1 MASYVVTHYTGH
13 LHSVYDI
20 PYIQLDESYALHYGK
35 SRPMKPLTEQHGEEM
50 EEWTQFRTQMIDSV
64 RKGSMAFNEGINTC
78 STDIL
83 TMSLMINIQRGK
95 EFNDEA
101 EVLDWFSENGFGISD
116 EHLTHN
122 SGRRIGYAVY
132 ESVNSTIFYRVMMW
146 GYLQN
151 ISLNTYAP

>member
-1 MASYVVTHYTGH
+1 
-13 LHSVYDI
+13 
-20 PYIQLDESYALHYGK
+20 
-35 SRPMKPLTEQHGEEM
+35 
-50 EEWTQFRTQMIDSV
+50 
-64 RKGSMAFNEGINTC
+64 MAFNEGINTC

-122 SGRRIGYAVY
+122 SGGRIGYAVY
-132 ESVNSTIFYRVMMW
+132 ESVNSTIFTEDNDVGLFTEHIIEYIRTLTEFDTITVKEDAEDTDFVFL
-146 GYLQN
+146 GTAIEFL
-151 ISLNTYAP
+151 TYWDEMGEEQ

>member
-1 MASYVVTHYTGH
+1 M
-13 LHSVYDI
+13 
-20 PYIQLDESYALHYGK
+20 
-35 SRPMKPLTEQHGEEM
+35 
-50 EEWTQFRTQMIDSV
+50 
-64 RKGSMAFNEGINTC
+64 NEGINTC

-122 SGRRIGYAVY
+122 SGGRIGYAVY
-132 ESVNSTIFYRVMMW
+132 ESVNSTIFTEDNDVGLFTEHIIEYIRTLTEFDTITVKEDAEDTDFVFL
-146 GYLQN
+146 GTAIEFL
-151 ISLNTYAP
+151 TYWDSMGEEQ

>member
-1 MASYVVTHYTGH
+1 MAS
-13 LHSVYDI
+13 
-20 PYIQLDESYALHYGK
+20 
-35 SRPMKPLTEQHGEEM
+35 
-50 EEWTQFRTQMIDSV
+50 
-64 RKGSMAFNEGINTC
+64 NEGINTC

-122 SGRRIGYAVY
+122 SGGRIGYAVY
-132 ESVNSTIFYRVMMW
+132 ESVNSTIFTEDNDVGLFTEHIIEYIRTLTEFDTITVKEDAEDTDFVFL
-146 GYLQN
+146 GNAIEFL
-151 ISLNTYAP
+151 TYWDGMGEEQ

>member
-1 MASYVVTHYTGH
+1 
-13 LHSVYDI
+13 
-20 PYIQLDESYALHYGK
+20 
-35 SRPMKPLTEQHGEEM
+35 
-50 EEWTQFRTQMIDSV
+50 
-64 RKGSMAFNEGINTC
+64 MAFNEGINTC

-122 SGRRIGYAVY
+122 SGGRIGYAVY
-132 ESVNSTIFYRVMMW
+132 GSVNSTIFTEDNDVGLFTEHIIEYIRTLTEFDTITVKEDAEDTDFVFL
-146 GYLQN
+146 GNAIEFL
-151 ISLNTYAP
+151 TYWDSMGEEQ

>member
-1 MASYVVTHYTGH
+1 
-13 LHSVYDI
+13 
-20 PYIQLDESYALHYGK
+20 
-35 SRPMKPLTEQHGEEM
+35 
-50 EEWTQFRTQMIDSV
+50 
-64 RKGSMAFNEGINTC
+64 MAFNEGINTC

-122 SGRRIGYAVY
+122 SGGRIGYAVY
-132 ESVNSTIFYRVMMW
+132 ESVNSTIFTEDNDVGLFTEHIIEYIRTLTEFDTITVKEDAEDTDFVFLGTAIEFLTYWDSM
-146 GYLQN
+146 GEEQQIQ
-151 ISLNTYAP
+151 ISVSQ

>member
-1 MASYVVTHYTGH
+1 
-13 LHSVYDI
+13 
-20 PYIQLDESYALHYGK
+20 
-35 SRPMKPLTEQHGEEM
+35 
-50 EEWTQFRTQMIDSV
+50 
-64 RKGSMAFNEGINTC
+64 MAFNEGINTC

-122 SGRRIGYAVY
+122 SGGRIGYAVY
-132 ESVNSTIFYRVMMW
+132 ESVNSTIFTEDNDVGLFTEHIIEYIRTLTEFDTITVKEDAEDTDFVFL
-146 GYLQN
+146 GNAIEFL
-151 ISLNTYAP
+151 TYWDSMGEEQ

>member
-1 MASYVVTHYTGH
+1 
-13 LHSVYDI
+13 
-20 PYIQLDESYALHYGK
+20 
-35 SRPMKPLTEQHGEEM
+35 
-50 EEWTQFRTQMIDSV
+50 
-64 RKGSMAFNEGINTC
+64 MAFNEGINTC

-122 SGRRIGYAVY
+122 SGGRIGYAVY
-132 ESVNSTIFYRVMMW
+132 ESVNSTIFTEDNDVGLFTEHIIEYIRTLTEFDTITVKEDAEDTDFVFL
-146 GYLQN
+146 GTAIEFL
-151 ISLNTYAP
+151 TYWDSMGEEQ